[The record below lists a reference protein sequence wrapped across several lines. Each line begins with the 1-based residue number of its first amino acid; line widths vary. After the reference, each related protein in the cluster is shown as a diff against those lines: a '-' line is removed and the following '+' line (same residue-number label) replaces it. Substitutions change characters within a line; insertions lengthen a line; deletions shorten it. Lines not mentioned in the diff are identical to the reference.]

1 MIPADVSQ
9 QSVLIVHDDP
19 RIRSRASGLL
29 RKLGHSVE
37 LRSAPDA
44 VLDFKSAGRP
54 DLVLCKLP
62 WCDDIRDILT
72 QTCPKKHSIQYIQ
85 LFSNQSVE
93 QVMDAFNKENCD
105 CLPIPFSERT
115 LALSVGRAL
124 ERRDLIARNL
134 RTQRRLLRS
143 NDQLE
148 KSLGALESD
157 AIAGRQLQQSL
168 LPASPIVQPPYYY
181 ARKIVPSLYLSGDFV
196 NYAPALDDW
205 LLFYLMDVS
214 GHGASSAFVTIM
226 VRQLMRRIVRR
237 QVSSKDRESIARAP
251 EGFLERMNTIIC
263 DNELEKHLTI
273 FSGSLNMKKNSLRYV
288 IGAHLPLP
296 ILITD
301 EGARFLPGKG
311 RPVGLFAGG
320 HWEVEELKLPEKFI
334 LLAFSDGVLE
344 QLPQE
349 SLEAQE
355 SFLLEKLKG
364 CPANIE
370 AVLPRLGIESND
382 NLADDIA
389 VLMIARGYHEA

>member
-355 SFLLEKLKG
+355 NFLLEKLKG

>member
-320 HWEVEELKLPEKFI
+320 HW
-334 LLAFSDGVLE
+334 
-344 QLPQE
+344 
-349 SLEAQE
+349 
-355 SFLLEKLKG
+355 
-364 CPANIE
+364 
-370 AVLPRLGIESND
+370 
-382 NLADDIA
+382 
-389 VLMIARGYHEA
+389 

>member
-1 MIPADVSQ
+1 MSQ
-9 QSVLIVHDDP
+9 QSVLIIHDDP
-19 RIRSRASGLL
+19 RVRSRASSLL
-29 RKLGHSVE
+29 RKLGHQVNLMSSPAKLV
-37 LRSAPDA
+37 
-44 VLDFKSAGRP
+44 DFKSAGRP

-62 WCDDIRDILT
+62 WCDEIDQRLSE
-72 QTCPKKHSIQYIQ
+72 TCPKKHSIQYIQ

-93 QVMDAFNKENCD
+93 EVMDAFHKDNRD

-124 ERRDLIARNL
+124 ERRDLIAKNL
-134 RTQRRLLRS
+134 RSQRRLVRA

-148 KSLGALESD
+148 KSLGALEAD

-237 QVSSKDRESIARAP
+237 QVKANDRAAVARAP

-263 DNELEKHLTI
+263 DNELDKHLTI
-273 FSGSLNMKKNSLRYV
+273 FSGSLNMKANRLRYV

-296 ILITD
+296 ILVTE

-320 HWEVEELKLPEKFI
+320 KWEVQEIELPEKFV
-334 LLAFSDGVLE
+334 LVAFSDGVLE
-344 QLPQE
+344 QLPEMDLQQQE
-349 SLEAQE
+349 N
-355 SFLLEKLKG
+355 FLLKKLRG
-364 CPANIE
+364 CPADIE
-370 AVLPRLGIESND
+370 KVLPRLGIESGE